1 MLYHMPSGR
10 SQVELGENT
19 NQLDKNIII
28 LEREKKIIMRLPLR
42 PQLSIKACCAP
53 EPSPVGRGAGGG
65 GKIVLSGDLL
75 KENRARPIRTIVPGN
90 KKRVGLN

>member
-53 EPSPVGRGAGGG
+53 EPSPGGGGAGGG
-65 GKIVLSGDLL
+65 RQDRPQRRSLKGESG
-75 KENRARPIRTIVPGN
+75 ETNTYYRTW
-90 KKRVGLN
+90 